1 MKKKY
6 IIVLLVGI
14 VITLITLIA
23 CTPANN
29 KNIQKVSPIDYIQT
43 QTFNGSLNDSYFV
56 YKVKIEETEYYLVS
70 REGRYEFT
78 LIPISKSNSTTE
90 IKDPYWNW

>member
-14 VITLITLIA
+14 AITLITLMA
-23 CTPANN
+23 CVPANN
-29 KNIQKVSPIDYIQT
+29 KSAQKVSPINRIETLTFSGSHNDY
-43 QTFNGSLNDSYFV
+43 YFV

-70 REGRYEFT
+70 RENRYEFT
-78 LIPISKSNSTTE
+78 LIPIFKSNNTTE
-90 IKDPYWNW
+90 TKDPYWNW